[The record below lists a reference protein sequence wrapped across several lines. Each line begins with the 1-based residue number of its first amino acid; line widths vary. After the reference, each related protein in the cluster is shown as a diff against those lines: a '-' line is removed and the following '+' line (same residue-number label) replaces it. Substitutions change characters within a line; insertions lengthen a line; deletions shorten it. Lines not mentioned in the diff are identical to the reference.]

1 MTQQPKQLNTT
12 SSISSIK
19 SNIINM
25 VLFISSVAL
34 ILAFVTNGYYEFK
47 QQKDTLARQAI
58 SYSDIIGF
66 SATSNLIFN
75 DPSAENSRLTN
86 LNLVD
91 NIDNIHIYRYD
102 ATANQTEFFA
112 SYNKKNVPPIPTKL
126 NQLDNLG
133 TPEFFD
139 KHLEVA
145 RVIEFEGQKLG
156 YIYARFTLNK
166 QYQQLWNSLY
176 LKLTVLILSLLT
188 ALILALRLQRSITGP
203 IGELVTLFKFASKEK
218 DYSVRAPKQSLIEL
232 NGLSSSFNTLLDRF
246 QAYIDKQAQSELEIR
261 KLNQN
266 LEDKVNQRTDALKDA
281 NNELLTTLET
291 LHKYQNQL
299 VENEKMA
306 SLGDM
311 VAGIAHEVNTP
322 IGLGVTASTLL
333 NDRLREVKNALDNKK
348 LTAKQLDKFL
358 TEGEE
363 NLNII
368 YRNLNRA
375 AELISSF
382 KQVAVDQSN
391 ENSRSFKVLDFINDV
406 LLSLRPKIKATPH
419 QINLVCD
426 ESLVIESKPGPLNQI
441 LINLIMNSIIHA
453 FPDGRIGKIDIN
465 ISVHSGLLK
474 IIFQDDGVGVDNNM
488 KKRIFDPFVTTKRGE
503 GGSGLGMH
511 LVYNLVTQAL
521 NGSIH
526 IESEKDKGVLFKIE
540 IPVNVKKSTN

>member
-1 MTQQPKQLNTT
+1 MTESNALTKTNA
-12 SSISSIK
+12 ISSIK

-34 ILAFVTNGYYEFK
+34 ILAFVSNGYFEFK
-47 QQKDTLARQAI
+47 QQKDTLAAQAI
-58 SYSDIIGF
+58 SYGDIIGF

-75 DPSAENSRLTN
+75 DPSAENARLSN

-91 NIDNIHIYRYD
+91 NIDNIHIYRFD
-102 ATANQTEFFA
+102 KGSEQTEFFA

-126 NQLDNLG
+126 NQLNELAL
-133 TPEFFD
+133 PEFSD
-139 KHLEVA
+139 KHLEVV
-145 RVIEFEGQKLG
+145 RTIEFDNQKLG
-156 YIYARFTLNK
+156 FIYARFTLDK

-176 LKLTVLILSLLT
+176 LKFTVLVLSLL
-188 ALILALRLQRSITGP
+188 AAWVLALRLQKSITEP
-203 IGELVTLFKFASKEK
+203 ISELVKLFKFASKEK
-218 DYSVRAPKQSLIEL
+218 DYSVRAPKQRLIEL

-246 QAYIDKQAQSELEIR
+246 QAYIDKQTQSEAEIR

-322 IGLGVTASTLL
+322 IGLGVTASTLM
-333 NDRLREVKNALDNKK
+333 NDRLHEVKNALENKK
-348 LTAKQLDKFL
+348 LTAKQLEKFL
-358 TEGEE
+358 NEGEE

-375 AELISSF
+375 AQLISSF

-391 ENSRSFKVLDFINDV
+391 ENARSFKVLDFLNDV

-419 QINLVCD
+419 TINLICD
-426 ESLVIESKPGPLNQI
+426 ENLVIESKPGPLNQI

-453 FPDGRIGKIDIN
+453 FPEGRVGTIDIDV
-465 ISVHSGLLK
+465 SVNAGFLK
-474 IIFQDDGVGVDNNM
+474 INFKDDGIGVDENM

-521 NGSIH
+521 NGSIY
-526 IESEKDKGVLFKIE
+526 IESEEDKGILFKIE
-540 IPVNVKKSTN
+540 IPVNVKKSPK